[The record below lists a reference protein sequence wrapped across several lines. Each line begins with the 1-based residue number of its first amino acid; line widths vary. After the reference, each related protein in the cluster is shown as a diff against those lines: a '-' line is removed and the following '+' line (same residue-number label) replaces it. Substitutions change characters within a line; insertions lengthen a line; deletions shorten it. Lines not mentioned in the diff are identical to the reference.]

1 MLEVFILMK
10 RCPSVLLL
18 SILLAAM
25 EVVVG
30 GSAIA
35 QTRYSACQP
44 PNATEYLLLVPGSA
58 ADKQTQLKRVLPATA
73 DLTVCN
79 YQNQVVT
86 RVSGFSSLGIAN
98 AWAQYLKEVNGFDA
112 TVARPAEAQA
122 TRPPAP
128 EIQPQPTSPN
138 LANPNPNNS
147 AYSPRPLGTGYAVLV
162 DYFDQPEI
170 AAQVRQLLSQ
180 DVGLVSYGQKPYLLA
195 GYTINQS
202 AANATLQTLSDRG
215 FWVML
220 VDSRRVV
227 LLKPTVMISAE

>member
-1 MLEVFILMK
+1 MK
-10 RCPSVLLL
+10 QYSAVLLPSL
-18 SILLAAM
+18 LLAVM
-25 EVVVG
+25 EVGMG
-30 GSAIA
+30 GSAAIA
-35 QTRYSACQP
+35 QTRYPVCQP
-44 PNATEYLLLVPGSA
+44 PSAAEYLLLVTGSA
-58 ADKQTQLKRVLPATA
+58 ADKQAQLKRVLPATA
-73 DLTVCN
+73 DLTVCS

-98 AWAQYLKEVNGFDA
+98 AWAQYLKEVSGFEA
-112 TVARPAEAQA
+112 TVARPAEAPA
-122 TRPPAP
+122 AKPPIA
-128 EIQPQPTSPN
+128 EVQPQPTSLNAP
-138 LANPNPNNS
+138 NPNPNNL

-195 GYTINQS
+195 GYTTNQTT
-202 AANATLQTLSDRG
+202 ANATLQTLSDRG

-227 LLKPTVMISAE
+227 LLKPTVTLSAE